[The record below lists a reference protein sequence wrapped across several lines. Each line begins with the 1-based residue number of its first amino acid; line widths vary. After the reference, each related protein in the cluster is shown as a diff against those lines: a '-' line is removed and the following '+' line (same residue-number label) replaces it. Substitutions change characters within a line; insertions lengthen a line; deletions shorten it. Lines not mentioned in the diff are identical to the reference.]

1 MRPINIPEIERQ
13 ARELRAQE
21 MQRYTDLLAG
31 RLALFFKLLA
41 YSVLSGLRVIFAL
54 LRPLFSWNP
63 TPVDTSATVSK
74 ASGVFAVVMER
85 LNKFGRKL
93 FSWNPQPL

>member
-13 ARELRAQE
+13 ARELRAKE

-31 RLALFFKLLA
+31 RLALFFKLLV
-41 YSVLSGLRVIFAL
+41 YSLLSGLRVIFAL

-63 TPVDTSATVSK
+63 TPIDTTASVSRLSGTVATVLT
-74 ASGVFAVVMER
+74 R
-85 LNKFGRKL
+85 LNNFGRKL

>member
-21 MQRYTDLLAG
+21 MQRYTNLLAG

-41 YSVLSGLRVIFAL
+41 HSLLSGLR
-54 LRPLFSWNP
+54 RLFSWNP
-63 TPVDTSATVSK
+63 TPIDTSANVSK
-74 ASGVFAVVMER
+74 FTDVAGNLLTR
-85 LNKFGRKL
+85 LSKFGRKL

>member
-1 MRPINIPEIERQ
+1 MHPINIPEIERQ

-21 MQRYTDLLAG
+21 MQRYSGLLAA
-31 RLALFFKLLA
+31 RLVLIFKLLA
-41 YSVLSGLRVIFAL
+41 HSLLSGLFMAVAV

-63 TPVDTSATVSK
+63 TPIDTTANVSK
-74 ASGVFAVVMER
+74 AAGGFAVLLTR
-85 LNKFGRKL
+85 LNNLGRKL